1 MRIVLHIKKRRGNA
15 SVPRKTT
22 PYVLRDLKLK
32 LEEDMRGKRKFANWK
47 RRQQQ
52 KLEKT
57 QRCYIDV
64 NEFPWKKILR
74 EPRKK
79 KK

>member
-22 PYVLRDLKLK
+22 PYVLCDLELI
-32 LEEDMRGKRKFANWK
+32 LEEGMQGKRKFVNWK
-47 RRQQQ
+47 NKQQQ
-52 KLEKT
+52 KLEKNT
-57 QRCYIDV
+57 EALDV
-64 NEFPWKKILR
+64 SEFLRKKVLK